1 MIYISDDEE
10 IVDLTNDSNS
20 GPESSDGC
28 MDLTNDS
35 NSAPKSS
42 DDVKIK
48 QELLQ
53 VTEGGKL
60 PNMPKWSDIRRNKWL
75 QRQLTRKRR
84 GQVTQIR
91 IQIQNKRQLQLPR

>member
-1 MIYISDDEE
+1 MLQIYIAVMIYISDDEE

-53 VTEGGKL
+53 VTEGGK
-60 PNMPKWSDIRRNKWL
+60 I
-75 QRQLTRKRR
+75 T
-84 GQVTQIR
+84 
-91 IQIQNKRQLQLPR
+91 